1 MQYKVVNL
9 LCEMKL
15 IRDGKVVVIK
25 RGKDSLVS
33 AQEYQYLSQVYGMSV
48 KGEKEIVVRVT
59 EPVKIE
65 EIAESIIAPVSN
77 KKRKHKR
84 S

>member
-9 LCEMKL
+9 LCDMKL

-59 EPVKIE
+59 EPAKIE
-65 EIAESIIAPVSN
+65 EIAVAPVSN

>member
-9 LCEMKL
+9 LCDMKL

-65 EIAESIIAPVSN
+65 EIAVAPVSN